1 MCPQQ
6 RNKYFATFATFS
18 AYVALGLLIAS
29 LGAAFLQLQHQT
41 NSTPTELTFVFTL
54 RSLGYLIG
62 SAVGGVLLDVHPTS
76 GTPVIAT
83 ALFATAVSTALIPSA
98 TSVLV
103 LCILCCTQGMA
114 MGTLDTV
121 ANVLIIYLWPDP
133 GPWMQGLHC
142 SFAIGAVLSPLAVRL
157 SQSLSTSGVDIGPAF
172 YTFSAITG
180 LCGVW
185 FCLIP
190 TPAPPTKME
199 ERKEKK
205 KKEEDASPSTTP
217 STGWCNYHTRIILT
231 TAAVLGVYVGA
242 ETGFGGFIL
251 LFSQQQYGMTEAQGQ
266 YLNAVFF
273 AALTLGRGMG
283 IPLSKWMKVTQQLV
297 LDLVMAVVGC
307 MVLMVGLLVGG
318 NGVGSSFTIEN
329 NTTTNIAQAVAAG
342 SVVPTAS
349 GVNGQ
354 VWLWVGTGMFG
365 YGLGT
370 IFPCCVLQAEA
381 YTDLSGRA
389 ASVLMVGAAIGEM
402 VVPLVIGLWTSYY
415 APGFAIGICITTVV
429 FVVLAGLLIVQG
441 REGGGGGGKGDEK
454 DVSLGKGG
462 VAVGEGKVGFGVN
475 IEMS

>member
-1 MCPQQ
+1 M
-6 RNKYFATFATFS
+6 
-18 AYVALGLLIAS
+18 
-29 LGAAFLQLQHQT
+29 
-41 NSTPTELTFVFTL
+41 
-54 RSLGYLIG
+54 
-62 SAVGGVLLDVHPTS
+62 
-76 GTPVIAT
+76 
-83 ALFATAVSTALIPSA
+83 
-98 TSVLV
+98 
-103 LCILCCTQGMA
+103 
-114 MGTLDTV
+114 
-121 ANVLIIYLWPDP
+121 
-133 GPWMQGLHC
+133 
-142 SFAIGAVLSPLAVRL
+142 
-157 SQSLSTSGVDIGPAF
+157 
-172 YTFSAITG
+172 
-180 LCGVW
+180 
-185 FCLIP
+185 
-190 TPAPPTKME
+190 
-199 ERKEKK
+199 
-205 KKEEDASPSTTP
+205 
-217 STGWCNYHTRIILT
+217 
-231 TAAVLGVYVGA
+231 GVYVGA

-307 MVLMVGLLVGG
+307 MVLMVGLVVGG
-318 NGVGSSFTIEN
+318 NGLGSSFTIEN

-354 VWLWVGTGMFG
+354 LWLWVGTGMFG

-441 REGGGGGGKGDEK
+441 REGGGGGRGRR
-454 DVSLGKGG
+454 
-462 VAVGEGKVGFGVN
+462 
-475 IEMS
+475 